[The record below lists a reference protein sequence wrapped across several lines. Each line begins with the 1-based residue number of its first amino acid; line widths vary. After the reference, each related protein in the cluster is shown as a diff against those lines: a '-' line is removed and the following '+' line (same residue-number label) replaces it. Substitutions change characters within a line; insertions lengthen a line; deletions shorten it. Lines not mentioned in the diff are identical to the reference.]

1 MKDSNSAVR
10 LARVVMALTLTSLV
24 LAACGGGSGTAD
36 LEPASA
42 SAVGASPAVAGDP
55 NTDKLAQVLARGTL
69 VLSTDLE
76 YPPQSMAVEGAARTP
91 GTKCAATELTA
102 AEVAGYDADT
112 GKAVAERLGLE
123 PCFVAPDWSEVVSGK
138 WGDRWDVA
146 WGSGNINADRMTRLW
161 MTQPYRA
168 EPSRF
173 FVRDDAAYQAPA
185 ELSGKKVGACAGCT
199 HEAYLKKT
207 LTLPGI
213 SFENPVVDPQVATF
227 DVERSGMKA
236 VADGKIDA
244 FLSAEQVG
252 QEAIASGLPLRA
264 LDPPAFTGMLTGFV
278 DKSSGLDSKAFVE
291 RIDEV
296 MAGLHADGTMKSLS
310 EKYFGTDYATA
321 AGNFDLGLIGQTL
334 N

>member
-1 MKDSNSAVR
+1 MTIPGSARRWGGVCV
-10 LARVVMALTLTSLV
+10 LALA
-24 LAACGGGSGTAD
+24 LAACGGGGSSEGSVSA
-36 LEPASA
+36 EAAMSAASA
-42 SAVGASPAVAGDP
+42 LGDP
-55 NTDKLAQVLARGTL
+55 TTDKLAQVIERGTL
-69 VLSTDLE
+69 VLSTDTA
-76 YPPQSMAVEGAARTP
+76 YPPQSMAVEGATRSP
-91 GTKCAATELTA
+91 DTKCTDVQLTA
-102 AEVAGYDADT
+102 PEVTGYDAET

-123 PCFVAPDWSEVVSGK
+123 PCFVVPDWAEIVSGT
-138 WGDRWDVA
+138 WGDRWDVS

-173 FVRDDAAYQAPA
+173 FVREYQDPA

-213 SFENPVVDPQVATF
+213 SFDDPVVDPQVATF
-227 DVERSGMKA
+227 DVEGPGMQA

-252 QEAIASGLPLRA
+252 LEAIASGLPLRA

-291 RIDEV
+291 RINAV
-296 MAGLHADGTMKSLS
+296 MAELHADGTMKSLS
-310 EKYFGTDYATA
+310 EQFFGTDYATA
-321 AGNFDLGLIGQTL
+321 AGEFDLSRIGQTVE
-334 N
+334 